1 MLNTLSETVQARQ
14 QWNDIFKMLKRI
26 KAHHYRESETYST
39 QIIKCFLF
47 ESVLSIYSHRN
58 QC

>member
-39 QIIKCFLF
+39 
-47 ESVLSIYSHRN
+47 
-58 QC
+58 